1 MRMSSLRTLG
11 QREMRSTGCIVDDKR
26 NSRLIYVK
34 GDAVVT
40 VNPRYRQR

>member
-11 QREMRSTGCIVDDKR
+11 QREMRQRPTLYMDDKR
-26 NSRLIYVK
+26 DSRLIYVK

-40 VNPRYRQR
+40 VNPR